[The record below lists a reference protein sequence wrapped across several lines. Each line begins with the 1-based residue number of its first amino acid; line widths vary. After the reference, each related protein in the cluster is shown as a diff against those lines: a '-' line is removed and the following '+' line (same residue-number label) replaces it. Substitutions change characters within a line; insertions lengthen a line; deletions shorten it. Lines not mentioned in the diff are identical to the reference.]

1 MGQFGKNTC
10 DIIRKWEQSNA
21 RSIAV
26 VMVPPPRISVW
37 DVMIPIVFI
46 LNHMRTRERR
56 DLFVRNYLYTK
67 MMALDGARDVK
78 IGETDRR
85 GALDR
90 IREKTD
96 ETLAAESRDIYSE
109 DIRDK
114 QMEEIELLMDHYLR
128 LMEAEGS
135 DYSELVR
142 QAYLDR
148 QDYRLFLDQ
157 LKKAEV
163 AVVEAASRTMGDKV
177 DEEALA
183 TLRQETDRI
192 REKSIHTLYETA
204 VVS

>member
-1 MGQFGKNTC
+1 MEQFGKNTC

-46 LNHMRTRERR
+46 LNHMRTRQRR

-85 GALDR
+85 GALDL

-96 ETLAAESRDIYSE
+96 ATLAAESRDIYSE

-114 QMEEIELLMDHYLR
+114 QMEEIELLMDHYLC
-128 LMEAEGS
+128 LMEAEGN
-135 DYSELVR
+135 DYAELVR
-142 QAYLDR
+142 QTYPDR
-148 QDYRLFLDQ
+148 QDYQRFLDQ

-183 TLRQETDRI
+183 TLRRETDRI

-204 VVS
+204 AVS